1 MAMVMVVSVRARE
14 LAAERV
20 CVLVCESVFLCLSC
34 WWQRLNKNAR
44 ILYGIISST
53 CTEHIKPMCI
63 QLDRECMC
71 VRLRHA
77 RILCIC
83 GLYVRVYLC
92 VCLYGFLYASGS
104 CLCLCVPFMCMML
117 LTLTVDCWCWLEIL
131 QQQQRRQRPQKIQ
144 TLDVYVENKIDSG
157 SKTGFYW
164 AERRKRESEK
174 TIKNHI
180 HLKRKIQIQWIS
192 AVACC
197 YINQN
202 PIYLSCRR
210 DWFNGICID
219 RCFITFYCSFF
230 CSLDLISTMIE
241 QISFQW
247 INHFFFSAKR
257 FNPNNFM
264 WHAR

>member
-1 MAMVMVVSVRARE
+1 MESYQAHVR
-14 LAAERV
+14 
-20 CVLVCESVFLCLSC
+20 S
-34 WWQRLNKNAR
+34 
-44 ILYGIISST
+44 ISSR
-53 CTEHIKPMCI
+53 CV
-63 QLDRECMC
+63 QLDRVCMC

-92 VCLYGFLYASGS
+92 VFICFFIRQRIMLMLLQT
-104 CLCLCVPFMCMML
+104 LCLFELFMC
-117 LTLTVDCWCWLEIL
+117 TFYVNDAVDVDCWLLMLAGDFAAAATATATTENTNAGCVCRQNWLRL
-131 QQQQRRQRPQKIQ
+131 QNRFLLNGEK
-144 TLDVYVENKIDSG
+144 E
-157 SKTGFYW
+157 
-164 AERRKRESEK
+164 EK

-230 CSLDLISTMIE
+230 VLLIWLA
-241 QISFQW
+241 QW
-247 INHFFFSAKR
+247 SSKFHFSG
-257 FNPNNFM
+257 
-264 WHAR
+264 

>member
-63 QLDRECMC
+63 QLDRVCMC

-92 VCLYGFLYASGS
+92 VFIWFFIRQRIMLVLLQT
-104 CLCLCVPFMCMML
+104 LCLFELFMC
-117 LTLTVDCWCWLEIL
+117 TFYVYDAVDVDCWLL
-131 QQQQRRQRPQKIQ
+131 MLAGDFAAAA
-144 TLDVYVENKIDSG
+144 TATATTENTNTG
-157 SKTGFYW
+157 CVRSKLTQ
-164 AERRKRESEK
+164 APKPVLIERREGSERAK
-174 TIKNHI
+174 KQSRI
-180 HLKRKIQIQWIS
+180 IS
-192 AVACC
+192 
-197 YINQN
+197 I
-202 PIYLSCRR
+202 
-210 DWFNGICID
+210 
-219 RCFITFYCSFF
+219 
-230 CSLDLISTMIE
+230 
-241 QISFQW
+241 
-247 INHFFFSAKR
+247 
-257 FNPNNFM
+257 
-264 WHAR
+264 

>member
-20 CVLVCESVFLCLSC
+20 CVLVCESVFLFLSC

-53 CTEHIKPMCI
+53 CTEHIKPMCTI
-63 QLDRECMC
+63 GSSVYVCAFAACSYTVHLWFVCTC
-71 VRLRHA
+71 VSVCVYMVFYTPADHA
-77 RILCIC
+77 CV
-83 GLYVRVYLC
+83 YVYL
-92 VCLYGFLYASGS
+92 
-104 CLCLCVPFMCMML
+104 LCVWCCWRWL
-117 LTLTVDCWCWLEIL
+117 LTVDAGWRFCSSSNGDSDHRKYKHWMC
-131 QQQQRRQRPQKIQ
+131 
-144 TLDVYVENKIDSG
+144 TFKIDSG
-157 SKTGFYW
+157 SKTGFNW

-230 CSLDLISTMIE
+230 VLLIWLA
-241 QISFQW
+241 QW
-247 INHFFFSAKR
+247 SSKFHFSG
-257 FNPNNFM
+257 
-264 WHAR
+264 